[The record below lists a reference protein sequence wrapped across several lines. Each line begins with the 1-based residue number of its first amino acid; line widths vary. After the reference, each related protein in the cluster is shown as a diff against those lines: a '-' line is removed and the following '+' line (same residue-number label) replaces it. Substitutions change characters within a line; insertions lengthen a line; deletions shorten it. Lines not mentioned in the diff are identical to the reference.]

1 MSLLPIYE
9 KIYWEKKNASLFFF
23 RSHMNIVRT
32 TWSIRRS
39 QIVFA
44 VFTITQKLTVT
55 LANSL
60 RHLKAKN
67 LSFQMPQTSHQ

>member
-1 MSLLPIYE
+1 M
-9 KIYWEKKNASLFFF
+9 KKNTGKRKILLYFFF

-44 VFTITQKLTVT
+44 VFKITQKVTVT
-55 LANSL
+55 LGNSL
-60 RHLKAKN
+60 WHLKAKN
-67 LSFQMPQTSHQ
+67 LSFQMPQTSYQ